1 MSIRTIIVE
10 DELHSLKRMKSL
22 LGDFTELT
30 LIGEATDGLAAQ
42 RIIDE
47 LKPDLIFLD
56 IQMPGANGF
65 EVLARISTRPMVIF
79 VTAYDE
85 FAIKAFEENAVD
97 YILKPTSKE
106 RVEKAIRRVLER
118 RAGLGPDLIE
128 RLRAEVARGTYMKR
142 FAVSMADEI
151 LIIPES
157 EVFYFKAEDKCVLL
171 CTQDRE
177 FFFEMTLKDLEQNLD
192 PEVFFRI
199 HKSHIISLD
208 KVKKINRWFHGDY
221 VVRLSDAA
229 KTKLKVGR
237 SFRESLRA
245 KLKW

>member
-1 MSIRTIIVE
+1 MSIRTVIVE

-22 LGDFTELT
+22 LRDFEELT
-30 LIGEATDGLAAQ
+30 VVGEATDGLAAQ
-42 RIIDE
+42 ELIDE
-47 LKPDLIFLD
+47 LKPDLVFLD

-65 EVLARISTRPMVIF
+65 EVLGRIHARPMVIF

-85 FAIKAFEENAVD
+85 YAIKAFDENAVD
-97 YILKPTSKE
+97 YILKPTSRE

-118 RAGLGPDLIE
+118 RAVLGQDLIE
-128 RLRAEVARGTYMKR
+128 RLRSEVARGSYMKR
-142 FAVSMADEI
+142 FAVSLADEI

-157 EVFYFKAEDKCVLL
+157 EVFYFKAEEKCVLL
-171 CTQDRE
+171 GTQDRE
-177 FFFEMTLKDLEQNLD
+177 FFFEMTLKELVRNLD
-192 PEVFFRI
+192 PEAFVRI

-208 KVKKINRWFHGDY
+208 KVKKIHRWFHGDY
-221 VVRLSDAA
+221 IVHLCDGR

-237 SFRESLRA
+237 SYREALRE